1 MKHLRRIHKKYLSNK
16 YALGFFLLLAVILF
30 VLFFRSKTV
39 VAPQE
44 EITDTDM
51 MQKAIHNDWRCP
63 ANAWVN
69 CEPGSE
75 SKECD
80 KEYLEWAVLQCEG
93 FQGTA
98 Y

>member
-1 MKHLRRIHKKYLSNK
+1 MKHLRRIHKKYTSNK
-16 YALGFFLLLAVILF
+16 YALGLFLLLVVIVF

-44 EITDTDM
+44 EVSDTSS
-51 MQKAIHNDWRCP
+51 MQKAIDRDWRCP

-69 CEPGSE
+69 CGPGSE

-80 KEYLEWAVLQCEG
+80 KEYLEWALSQCQG
-93 FQGTA
+93 FQGAA